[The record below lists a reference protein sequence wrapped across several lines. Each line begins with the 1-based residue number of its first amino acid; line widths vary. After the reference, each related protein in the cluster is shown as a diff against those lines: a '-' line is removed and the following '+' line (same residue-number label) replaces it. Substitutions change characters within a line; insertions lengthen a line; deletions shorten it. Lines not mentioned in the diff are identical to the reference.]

1 MSTHP
6 FPRVLVVG
14 SGIAGLTA
22 ALGAVD
28 RGLDVVL
35 LSKDALD
42 ETATARA
49 QGGIAAMTAALPAGQ
64 PRDSEELHVQDTL
77 EAGAG
82 TCDDDAVRVLV
93 RGSAAAIDE
102 LVAHG
107 VDFDRTGGAG
117 SPWLQGLEG
126 AHSVPRILHA
136 GGDATGRGIQRAL
149 VAAALAAE
157 SSGRLEI
164 LRHTVLVDL
173 VLVPGGRVTGVRV
186 LAGSGERVR
195 ELAADAVVLATGGAG
210 QLYPHTTNPAVATGD
225 GIAAALRAGAAVA
238 DLEFVQFHPTALAAP
253 GCFLVSEAVRGEG
266 AVLRDAAG
274 RRYLEDVHPRAE
286 LAPRDVVARE
296 NVRRSLAQDGR
307 PVLLDCTRMTP
318 PGPGPHGTRA
328 TAEFLARRFPTID
341 AALRAHGVDWSR
353 EPVPVTPA
361 AHYLMGGVAT
371 DDLGRTTVPGLY
383 AVGECAATGV
393 HGANRLA
400 SNSLLEGAVFGA
412 RVAGALRADALRAGR
427 ADDDA
432 PARLVLPGRADVL
445 PAAGRPG
452 SPVPSGGT
460 ASPFAQ
466 DTVPLDREGALV
478 VQHARPFEGDAVPFD
493 ADGAP
498 VARSTAPFEGDA
510 VPFDRRLFQDA
521 MWAGAGVLRDRSGL
535 EALDRRLAGF
545 RPSSAL
551 TRRAVEDRNLLTVGR
566 ALVAAALHRTE
577 SRGAHFREDFPAP
590 APARARRTFW
600 RLDTPRPAPGSPLLT
615 STHAI
620 TDMFDIPERIP
631 AC

>member
-1 MSTHP
+1 MSTNP
-6 FPRVLVVG
+6 ALRVLVVG

-22 ALGAVD
+22 ALGAAGH
-28 RGLDVVL
+28 GLDVTL

-42 ETATARA
+42 ETGTVRA

-64 PRDSEELHVQDTL
+64 PCDSEELHVQDTL
-77 EAGAG
+77 AAGAG

-93 RGSAAAIDE
+93 RDSAAAIDE
-102 LVAHG
+102 LVARG
-107 VDFDRTGGAG
+107 VALDRAAGPG
-117 SPWLQGLEG
+117 SPWLEGLEG

-136 GGDATGRGIQRAL
+136 GGDATGREIQRAL
-149 VAAALAAE
+149 LAAALAAE
-157 SSGRLEI
+157 AAGRLTV
-164 LRHTVLVDL
+164 LRHTMLVDL
-173 VLVPGGRVTGVRV
+173 VLGPGGRAAGALV
-186 LAGSGERVR
+186 LAGPGERLH

-266 AVLRDAAG
+266 AVLQDSAG

-296 NVRRSLAQDGR
+296 NVRRSLAQGGR
-307 PVLLDCTRMTP
+307 PVLLDCTALSP
-318 PGPGPHGTRA
+318 SGPGPHGDGT

-341 AALRAHGVDWSR
+341 AALRAHGLDWSR

-371 DDLGRTTVPGLY
+371 DGLGRTTVPGLY

-412 RVAGALRADALRAGR
+412 RVADALQADALRTDVPWTGR
-427 ADDDA
+427 AADDA
-432 PARLVLPGRADVL
+432 SVRLVLPDRAEIL
-445 PAAGRPG
+445 PAAGRSG
-452 SPVPSGGT
+452 ITAARSRSTAPV
-460 ASPFAQ
+460 
-466 DTVPLDREGALV
+466 DR
-478 VQHARPFEGDAVPFD
+478 DAVPFD
-493 ADGAP
+493 KVTEPVDGK
-498 VARSTAPFEGDA
+498 A
-510 VPFDRRLFQDA
+510 VPFDGNTVPFDRGQFQDA
-521 MWAGAGVLRDRSGL
+521 MWAGAGVLRDRSRL
-535 EALDRRLAGF
+535 EALARRLAGF
-545 RPSSAL
+545 RPPAGLS
-551 TRRAVEDRNLLTVGR
+551 RRAVEDRNLLTVGR
-566 ALVAAALHRTE
+566 AVTAAALHRTE

-590 APARARRTFW
+590 DPARARRTFW
-600 RLDTPRPAPGSPLLT
+600 RLDSAPDEATVPALT
-615 STHAI
+615 GAHTSI
-620 TDMFDIPERIP
+620 DMFDLPERIP

>member
-1 MSTHP
+1 MSTNP
-6 FPRVLVVG
+6 APRVLVVG

-22 ALGAVD
+22 ALGAAGH
-28 RGLDVVL
+28 GLDVTL

-42 ETATARA
+42 ETGTARA

-77 EAGAG
+77 AAGAG

-93 RGSAAAIDE
+93 RDSAAAIDE
-102 LVAHG
+102 LVARG
-107 VDFDRTGGAG
+107 VALDRAAG
-117 SPWLQGLEG
+117 PDSPWLEGLEG

-136 GGDATGRGIQRAL
+136 GGDATGREIQRAL
-149 VAAALAAE
+149 LAAALAAE
-157 SSGRLEI
+157 TAGRL
-164 LRHTVLVDL
+164 TVLRRTMLVDV
-173 VLVPGGRVTGVRV
+173 VLAPDGRAAGALV
-186 LAGSGERVR
+186 LAGPGDRLH

-266 AVLRDAAG
+266 AVLRDSTG

-296 NVRRSLAQDGR
+296 NVRRSLAQDGL
-307 PVLLDCTRMTP
+307 PVLLDCTGLSP
-318 PGPGPHGTRA
+318 SGPGPHGGGT

-341 AALRAHGVDWSR
+341 AALRAHGLDWSR

-371 DDLGRTTVPGLY
+371 DGLGRTTVPGLY

-412 RVAGALRADALRAGR
+412 RVAEALQADALRTDAPGTCR
-427 ADDDA
+427 AADDA
-432 PARLVLPGRADVL
+432 PVRLVLPGRTEIL
-445 PAAGRPG
+445 PAAGR
-452 SPVPSGGT
+452 SGT
-460 ASPFAQ
+460 AAARSRSTAPF
-466 DTVPLDREGALV
+466 DR
-478 VQHARPFEGDAVPFD
+478 DAVPFD
-493 ADGAP
+493 KDTDPVDGEAAQ
-498 VARSTAPFEGDA
+498 VDGDT
-510 VPFDRRLFQDA
+510 VPFDRGQFQDA
-521 MWAGAGVLRDRSGL
+521 MWAGAGVLRDRSRL
-535 EALDRRLAGF
+535 EALARRLAGF
-545 RPSSAL
+545 RPPAGLS
-551 TRRAVEDRNLLTVGR
+551 RRAVEDRNLLTVGR
-566 ALVAAALHRTE
+566 AVTAAALHRTE

-590 APARARRTFW
+590 DPARARRTFW
-600 RLDTPRPAPGSPLLT
+600 RLEPAPDGVVEAALT
-615 STHAI
+615 CAHTSI
-620 TDMFDIPERIP
+620 DMFDPPERIP